1 MILAPIIYLLLEP
14 KDENMKTTS
23 AEFIKSAFKPQDYP
37 PDLMPEV
44 AFAGRSNVGK
54 SSLINTIVNR
64 KKLARTSSTP
74 GRTQSINFFC
84 INKKISFV
92 DLPGYGFAKVP
103 REIKR
108 QWKPMVEQYL
118 KNRRSLALVVVIL
131 DSRREPANDDLNL
144 LEWLNFSAIPILIV
158 MTKTDKLSQ
167 NKRAKQK
174 SLIRKML
181 TLEEN
186 QIVSFSA
193 INGEGKDEL
202 WKKILSGLSRR

>member
-1 MILAPIIYLLLEP
+1 
-14 KDENMKTTS
+14 MKTTS

-118 KNRRSLALVVVIL
+118 ENRRSLALVVVIL
-131 DSRREPANDDLNL
+131 DSRREPASDDINL

-181 TLEEN
+181 TLEEH

-202 WKKILSGLSRR
+202 WKKILSGLSRK